1 MRRDRAD
8 NTVNIALSV
17 DNNGLS
23 RDKSAVDTAEL
34 IELDEALVSDA
45 RNDEADLIYMCIEK
59 YMRRIFIGT
68 SERADDIPM

>member
-1 MRRDRAD
+1 
-8 NTVNIALSV
+8 VNITLSV

-45 RNDEADLIYMCIEK
+45 RNDEADLIYMCIEHK
-59 YMRRIFIGT
+59 
-68 SERADDIPM
+68 